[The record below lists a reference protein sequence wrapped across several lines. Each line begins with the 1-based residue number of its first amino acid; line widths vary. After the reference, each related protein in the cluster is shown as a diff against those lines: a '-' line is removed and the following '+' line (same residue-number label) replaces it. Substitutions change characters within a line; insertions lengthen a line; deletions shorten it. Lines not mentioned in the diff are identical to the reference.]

1 MQVCLFLT
9 ATCGTC
15 DMRQP
20 LTDTPALLRAATQV
34 AGLRKLIVHEPI
46 AGEVDAC
53 LAPAADAPSCV
64 LQWYFDELAP
74 LETALEPDGTIVQA
88 LQSTMRAELKAQTF
102 SQQLM
107 AVRTFAPPH
116 AASVEPSAQRCTY
129 LVAYEGVAQD
139 FNAWLTHYL
148 AHHPPLMLQL
158 PALRELEIYTR
169 IDSRSGLPFAH
180 ASAMQRNK
188 VVFDDATA
196 LTDALGSPVRDAM
209 RRDFHALP
217 AYSGATPHFAM
228 RSIYGN
234 LAAC

>member
-1 MQVCLFLT
+1 MQVCLFLIRT
-9 ATCGTC
+9 SDT
-15 DMRQP
+15 RQP

-34 AGLRKLIVHEPI
+34 VGLRKLIVHEPV
-46 AGEVDAC
+46 AGQVDAR

-74 LETALEPDGTIVQA
+74 LEAALEPDGAIVRA
-88 LQSTMRAELKAQTF
+88 LHAASSGAATSPRTFAQ
-102 SQQLM
+102 QVM
-107 AVRTFAPPH
+107 AVRTFAPPQ
-116 AASVEPSAQRCTY
+116 AASADDSARRCTY

-188 VVFDDATA
+188 VVFDDPRA
-196 LTDALGSPVRDAM
+196 LTDALASPVRDAM

-217 AYSGATPHFAM
+217 PYSGATPHFAM

-234 LAAC
+234 LAAS

>member
-1 MQVCLFLT
+1 MTMQVCLFLI
-9 ATCGTC
+9 GTGEA
-15 DMRQP
+15 RQP
-20 LTDTPALLRAATQV
+20 LTHTSALQRAATQV

-46 AGEVDAC
+46 AEQVDARI
-53 LAPAADAPSCV
+53 APAADAPSCV

-74 LETALEPDGTIVQA
+74 LEAALEPDGTIAQA
-88 LQSTMRAELKAQTF
+88 LHSAMHAELGPQTF
-102 SQQLM
+102 SQQVM
-107 AVRTFAPPH
+107 AVRTYAPPH
-116 AASVEPSAQRCTY
+116 ATSAEGNAQRCTY
-129 LVAYEGVAQD
+129 LVAYEGVAQA

-169 IDSRSGLPFAH
+169 VDSRSGLPFAH

-188 VVFDDATA
+188 VVFDDASA
-196 LTDALGSPVRDAM
+196 LIDALASPVRDAM

-217 AYSGATPHFAM
+217 PYSGATPHFAM

-234 LAAC
+234 LAAY

>member
-1 MQVCLFLT
+1 MQVCLFLIG
-9 ATCGTC
+9 ASEA
-15 DMRQP
+15 RQP

-34 AGLRKLIVHEPI
+34 AGLRRLIVLEPI
-46 AGEVDAC
+46 AGQVDARI
-53 LAPAADAPSCV
+53 APAADAPSCV

-74 LETALEPDGTIVQA
+74 LEAALEPQGSIVQA
-88 LQSTMRAELKAQTF
+88 LQPAMRAEPSPQTF
-102 SQQLM
+102 SQQVM

-116 AASVEPSAQRCTY
+116 AAPVQDDAQRCTY

-139 FNAWLTHYL
+139 FNAWLTYYL

-188 VVFDDATA
+188 VVFDDASA
-196 LTDALGSPVRDAM
+196 LTDALASAVRDAM

-217 AYSGATPHFAM
+217 PYSGATPHFAM